1 MGRKIRLGDTIYYI
15 TKYTGIKYLVD
26 KYHKLRG
33 TECNCGKRRK
43 KLNEIKIDR
52 W

>member
-1 MGRKIRLGDTIYYI
+1 MKIGNIIYYI
-15 TKYTGIKYLVD
+15 TKYTGIKYLV
-26 KYHKLRG
+26 
-33 TECNCGKRRK
+33 RRK

>member
-1 MGRKIRLGDTIYYI
+1 MKLGDLIYYI

-26 KYHKLRG
+26 KWHEHRG
-33 TECNCGKRRK
+33 TKCNCPERRK
-43 KLNEIKIDR
+43 KLNEIKIQR

>member
-1 MGRKIRLGDTIYYI
+1 MRLGDIIFYI
-15 TKYTGIKYLVD
+15 TKYTGIKFIVD
-26 KYHKLRG
+26 TYHKYRG
-33 TECNCGKRRK
+33 SKCKCEERRK